1 VFGTFFISAG
11 NLCEFL
17 VKTFLLFSFNCWL
30 QNKAKF
36 VASKVPNEKVF
47 LHLFGAVSFI
57 DTLSLMN
64 KSTQKIKKLGPEAFC
79 YFATS
84 GAMLYAA

>member
-1 VFGTFFISAG
+1 
-11 NLCEFL
+11 
-17 VKTFLLFSFNCWL
+17 
-30 QNKAKF
+30 